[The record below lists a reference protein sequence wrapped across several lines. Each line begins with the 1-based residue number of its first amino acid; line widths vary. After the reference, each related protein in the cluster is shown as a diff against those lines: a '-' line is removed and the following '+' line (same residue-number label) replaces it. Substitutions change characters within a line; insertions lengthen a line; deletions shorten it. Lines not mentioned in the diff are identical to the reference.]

1 MTLVFCFWH
10 MLGVRVMVMMMMMM
24 MMMVVMTKKKM
35 MIIKKFI
42 QHRVPSDLN
51 LHFLFGFGMFAKL

>member
-1 MTLVFCFWH
+1 MTPVFCFWH
-10 MLGVRVMVMMMMMM
+10 MLGVRVMVMMM